1 VIAAAAT
8 NTRIRGNVAVGNPGI
23 QVSVAVQGTAG
34 VDIWDL
40 SAPGA
45 TVYDRNVCMT
55 GINAPCSGV
64 SNPSAVP
71 RKPGI

>member
-1 VIAAAAT
+1 VIAAPAT
-8 NTRIRGNVAVGNPGI
+8 NTKVRGNVFVGNPPV
-23 QVSVAVQGTAG
+23 QVSVGVQGSAG

-55 GINAPCSGV
+55 AINAPCSGV
-64 SNPSAVP
+64 SAPAVP
-71 RKPGI
+71 RKPGS